1 MMSGGSTKHNTA
13 GGKTKGGRGKIKMRI
28 GSSGALVPDEPDDV
42 LLEKL
47 AFQLES
53 KRPGKMFLNSVAV
66 MSSHFFSIS
75 EVFVKL

>member
-53 KRPGKMFLNSVAV
+53 KRPGKML
-66 MSSHFFSIS
+66 MPT
-75 EVFVKL
+75 